1 MKDIV
6 ITKRHIRREVV
17 VWIICLILI
26 TTWNIIAIIR
36 FDTQWIELISLW
48 YVVIPLSILLY
59 IILIPFRWIGC
70 LVIRKIKSRPRQA
83 QKTQK

>member
-6 ITKRHIRREVV
+6 ITKHQIYREII
-17 VWIICLILI
+17 VWIICLVLI
-26 TTWNIIAIIR
+26 SIWNIIAIIK

-70 LVIRKIKSRPRQA
+70 RVIRKIKSSSQKA
-83 QKTQK
+83 LKTQK

>member
-6 ITKRHIRREVV
+6 ITKHQIYREII
-17 VWIICLILI
+17 VWIICLVLI
-26 TTWNIIAIIR
+26 SIWNIIAIIK

-70 LVIRKIKSRPRQA
+70 RVIRKIKSSSTKTL
-83 QKTQK
+83 KTQK

>member
-6 ITKRHIRREVV
+6 ITKRQIYREII
-17 VWIICLILI
+17 VWIICLVLI
-26 TTWNIIAIIR
+26 SIWNMIAIIK

-48 YVVIPLSILLY
+48 YVIIPLSILLY

-70 LVIRKIKSRPRQA
+70 LVIRKIKSRTPKA
-83 QKTQK
+83 LKTQK

>member
-6 ITKRHIRREVV
+6 ITKRHICREVI

-26 TTWNIIAIIR
+26 TIWNIIAIIK

>member
-6 ITKRHIRREVV
+6 ITKRQIRREVV

-26 TTWNIIAIIR
+26 TIWNIIAIIR

>member
-6 ITKRHIRREVV
+6 ITKRHIRREIV

-26 TTWNIIAIIR
+26 TIWNIIAIIR

>member
-26 TTWNIIAIIR
+26 TIWNIIAIIR

-70 LVIRKIKSRPRQA
+70 LVIQKIKSRPRQA

>member
-6 ITKRHIRREVV
+6 ITKHQIYREII
-17 VWIICLILI
+17 VWIICLVLI
-26 TTWNIIAIIR
+26 SIWNIIAIIK

-70 LVIRKIKSRPRQA
+70 RVIRKIKSSSPKTL
-83 QKTQK
+83 KTQK

>member
-26 TTWNIIAIIR
+26 TIWNIIGIIK

-59 IILIPFRWIGC
+59 IIMIPFRWIGC

-83 QKTQK
+83 PKTQK

>member
-26 TTWNIIAIIR
+26 TIWNIIGIIK

-83 QKTQK
+83 PKTQK

>member
-6 ITKRHIRREVV
+6 ITKHQIYREVI
-17 VWIICLILI
+17 VWIICLVLI
-26 TTWNIIAIIR
+26 SIWNIIAIIK

-70 LVIRKIKSRPRQA
+70 RVIRKIKSSSTKTL
-83 QKTQK
+83 KTQK

>member
-6 ITKRHIRREVV
+6 ITKHQIYREII
-17 VWIICLILI
+17 VWIICLVLI
-26 TTWNIIAIIR
+26 SIWNIIAIIK

-70 LVIRKIKSRPRQA
+70 RVIRKIKSSSTKTLKI
-83 QKTQK
+83 QK

>member
-6 ITKRHIRREVV
+6 ITKHQIYREII
-17 VWIICLILI
+17 VWIICLVLI
-26 TTWNIIAIIR
+26 SIWNIIAIIK

-70 LVIRKIKSRPRQA
+70 WVRKIKSSSPKTL
-83 QKTQK
+83 KTQK

>member
-26 TTWNIIAIIR
+26 TIWNIIAIIR

>member
-26 TTWNIIAIIR
+26 TIWNIIAIIE

>member
-26 TTWNIIAIIR
+26 TIWNIIAIIR

-70 LVIRKIKSRPRQA
+70 LVIRKIKSKPRQA

>member
-6 ITKRHIRREVV
+6 ITKHQIYREII
-17 VWIICLILI
+17 VWIICLVLI
-26 TTWNIIAIIR
+26 SIWNIIAIIK

-59 IILIPFRWIGC
+59 IILIPFRWSGC
-70 LVIRKIKSRPRQA
+70 WVIRKIKSSSPKTLKI
-83 QKTQK
+83 QK

>member
-6 ITKRHIRREVV
+6 ITKRQIYREII
-17 VWIICLILI
+17 VWIICLVLI
-26 TTWNIIAIIR
+26 SIWNMIAIIK

-48 YVVIPLSILLY
+48 YVIIPLSILLY

-70 LVIRKIKSRPRQA
+70 LVIRKIKSSSPKA
-83 QKTQK
+83 LKTQK

>member
-6 ITKRHIRREVV
+6 ITKHQIYREII
-17 VWIICLILI
+17 VWIICLVLI
-26 TTWNIIAIIR
+26 SIWNIIAIIK

-59 IILIPFRWIGC
+59 IILIPFRWIGFR
-70 LVIRKIKSRPRQA
+70 VIRKIKSSSPKTL
-83 QKTQK
+83 KTQK

>member
-6 ITKRHIRREVV
+6 ITKHQIYREII
-17 VWIICLILI
+17 VWIICLVLI
-26 TTWNIIAIIR
+26 SIWNIIAIIK

>member
-6 ITKRHIRREVV
+6 ITKHQIYREII
-17 VWIICLILI
+17 VWIICLVLI
-26 TTWNIIAIIR
+26 SIWNIIAIIR

-70 LVIRKIKSRPRQA
+70 WVIRKIKSSSPKTLKI
-83 QKTQK
+83 QK

>member
-6 ITKRHIRREVV
+6 ITKRQIYREII
-17 VWIICLILI
+17 VWIICLVLI
-26 TTWNIIAIIR
+26 SIWNIIAIIK

-70 LVIRKIKSRPRQA
+70 RVIRKIKSSFQKA
-83 QKTQK
+83 LKTQK

>member
-6 ITKRHIRREVV
+6 ITKHQIYREII
-17 VWIICLILI
+17 VWIICLVLI
-26 TTWNIIAIIR
+26 SIWNIIAIIK

-59 IILIPFRWIGC
+59 IILIPFRWISC
-70 LVIRKIKSRPRQA
+70 RVIRKIKSSSPKTL
-83 QKTQK
+83 KTQK

>member
-6 ITKRHIRREVV
+6 ITKHQIYREII
-17 VWIICLILI
+17 VWIICLVLI
-26 TTWNIIAIIR
+26 SIWNIIAIFK

-83 QKTQK
+83 PKTQK

>member
-26 TTWNIIAIIR
+26 TIWNIIAIIR

-83 QKTQK
+83 PKTQK